1 MKSHNIN
8 LNNKMNNNLNKVHKI
23 ISKKMN
29 KIKNLQMFLL
39 NKFLK
44 LKINNNLR
52 KLSRKEIKNK
62 IIIKKMYNMQKR
74 VKEKHLC
81 KIVDRF
87 IFIFNVM

>member
-44 LKINNNLR
+44 LKINNNQR

-62 IIIKKMYNMQKR
+62 IIIKKMYNM
-74 VKEKHLC
+74 
-81 KIVDRF
+81 
-87 IFIFNVM
+87 

>member
-1 MKSHNIN
+1 MKSPNIN

-44 LKINNNLR
+44 LKINNNQR

-62 IIIKKMYNMQKR
+62 IIIKKMYNM
-74 VKEKHLC
+74 
-81 KIVDRF
+81 
-87 IFIFNVM
+87 

>member
-62 IIIKKMYNMQKR
+62 IIIKKMYNM
-74 VKEKHLC
+74 
-81 KIVDRF
+81 
-87 IFIFNVM
+87 